1 LELLAGR
8 LQFIAS
14 RSGLLGLYAIQ
25 TTQHA
30 TFTPVPLIK
39 RTGPRLE
46 SNVISSSHLFSSSR
60 RGRADPV
67 LYSGKLQALRAVN
80 DNEQESRAVARK
92 PRDVA

>member
-1 LELLAGR
+1 VQNLLLKAVDILAEWQDVIGTVGRQTSVYCVTVGVAWSIRYSNDTARHIHAG
-8 LQFIAS
+8 
-14 RSGLLGLYAIQ
+14 
-25 TTQHA
+25 
-30 TFTPVPLIK
+30 
-39 RTGPRLE
+39 
-46 SNVISSSHLFSSSR
+46 SSR